1 MEAQETERA
10 EGALWIRRDDD
21 RERSLDFMREELRA
35 GFEVIDR
42 IDRPAVT
49 VFGSARLPT
58 DDPWYERARRLGR
71 GLASEG
77 FAVVTGGGPGLM
89 EAANRGAQEA
99 GGLSIGFGI
108 ELPMEQRLN
117 PWLDLSYEFHH
128 FYARKVCFVKAA
140 EAFVVLPGGWG
151 TNDELFEALTLL
163 QTGKIRH
170 FPVMLVGSDHWR
182 PFLDWGERLAR
193 EGMIATA
200 DLELVT
206 VTDDPNAAVGSV
218 TACIR
223 GECGHMIGS

>member
-1 MEAQETERA
+1 VEAEETERA
-10 EGALWIRRDDD
+10 EHALWVRKDDD
-21 RERSLDFMREELRA
+21 REQSLDFMRAELRA
-35 GFEVIDR
+35 GFGVIDR

-49 VFGSARLPT
+49 VFGSARLPPGGAWF
-58 DDPWYERARRLGR
+58 DRARLLGKEFAGE
-71 GLASEG
+71 GLAL
-77 FAVVTGGGPGLM
+77 VTGGGPGLM

-99 GGLSIGFGI
+99 GGLSVGFGI
-108 ELPMEQRLN
+108 ELPMEQKLN
-117 PWLDLSYEFHH
+117 AFLDLSYEFRH

-170 FPVMLVGSDHWR
+170 FPVLLLGSDHWR
-182 PFLDWGERLAR
+182 PFLDWGERLVR
-193 EGMIATA
+193 EGMIASA

-206 VTDDPNAAVGSV
+206 VTDDLEAAVRSV

-223 GECGHMIGS
+223 GDCAHLTGS

>member
-10 EGALWIRRDDD
+10 EHALWVRKDDD
-21 RERSLDFMREELRA
+21 REQSLDFMREELRA

-49 VFGSARLPT
+49 VFGSARLPQ
-58 DDPWYERARRLGR
+58 DDPWYDASMRLGR
-71 GLASEG
+71 GLAREG
-77 FAVVTGGGPGLM
+77 LAVVTGGGPGLM

-108 ELPMEQRLN
+108 ELPMEQKLN
-117 PWLDLSYEFHH
+117 AWLDLSYEFRH

-151 TNDELFEALTLL
+151 TDDELFEALTLL

-170 FPVMLVGSDHWR
+170 FPVVLVGADHWQ
-182 PFLDWGERLAR
+182 PFLDWSKRLAR
-193 EGMIATA
+193 EGMIASN
-200 DLELVT
+200 DLELVM
-206 VTDDPNAAVGSV
+206 VTDDADAAVASV

>member
-1 MEAQETERA
+1 VEAQETERA
-10 EGALWIRRDDD
+10 EHALWVRKDDD
-21 RERSLDFMREELRA
+21 REQSLDFMREELRA
-35 GFEVIDR
+35 GFGVIDR

-49 VFGSARLPT
+49 VFGSARLPP
-58 DDPWYERARRLGR
+58 DDPWYERARNLGR
-71 GLASEG
+71 ELASEG
-77 FAVVTGGGPGLM
+77 FGVVTGGGPGLM

-108 ELPMEQRLN
+108 ELPKEQRLN
-117 PWLDLSYEFHH
+117 AWLDLSYEFRH

-170 FPVMLVGSDHWR
+170 FPVLLLGSDHWR
-182 PFLDWGERLAR
+182 PFLDWGERLVR
-193 EGMIATA
+193 EGMIAAA
-200 DLELVT
+200 DMELVT
-206 VTDDPNAAVGSV
+206 VTDDPAAAVRSV
-218 TACIR
+218 TACAR

>member
-10 EGALWIRRDDD
+10 EGALWIRKDDD
-21 RERSLDFMREELRA
+21 REQSLDFMREELRA

-49 VFGSARLPT
+49 VFGSARLPA
-58 DDPWYERARRLGR
+58 DDPWYELARHLGR

-108 ELPMEQRLN
+108 ELPMEQKLN
-117 PWLDLSYEFHH
+117 RWLDLSYQFHH

-182 PFLDWGERLAR
+182 PFLDWGGRLAR
-193 EGMIATA
+193 EGMIAAA

-206 VTDDPNAAVGSV
+206 LTDDPNAAVGSV